1 MKMMLLKTGMLIGGA
16 GVLGY
21 MYLKK
26 HPEVVCKAKQTIKD
40 TSKKVY
46 DMMDD
51 AMTI

>member
-1 MKMMLLKTGMLIGGA
+1 MKMMILKTGILIGGA

-26 HPEVVCKAKQTIKD
+26 HPEVVCQCKQTIKD

-51 AMTI
+51 TVIM

>member
-26 HPEVVCKAKQTIKD
+26 HPEVVCMAKQTIKN

-46 DMMDD
+46 DMMEET
-51 AMTI
+51 MNM